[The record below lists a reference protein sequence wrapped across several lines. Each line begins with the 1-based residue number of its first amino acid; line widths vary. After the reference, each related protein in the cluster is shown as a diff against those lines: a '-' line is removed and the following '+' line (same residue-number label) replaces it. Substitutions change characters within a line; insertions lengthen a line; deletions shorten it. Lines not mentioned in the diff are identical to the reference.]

1 MTDENITSIKY
12 NFEIIFDEI
21 KKIKEKIR
29 KTENNLTTINENKI
43 LTQNL
48 NNSNLLLQISVLK
61 NEHIYVNCLMNII
74 LETFSINIQELV
86 EKTNKILTIL
96 NCLEYEPHSKKK
108 ELLEKIKKIKFAET
122 VSLSLL
128 NENINL
134 LFNNLP
140 LIKEFI
146 NLFDSFID
154 ETKENSLKENVH
166 NSVYELDIFYK
177 KEKILLEYNKCND
190 LFLKTIE
197 YFKSVTENILEN
209 ITQSCI
215 LKLYL

>member
-29 KTENNLTTINENKI
+29 KTENNLTTINENKL

>member
-1 MTDENITSIKY
+1 MTSENISSIKD

-21 KKIKEKIR
+21 KKIKEKIT
-29 KTENNLTTINENKI
+29 KTESNLSIINENKL

-61 NEHIYVNCLMNII
+61 NEHIYVNSLINII
-74 LETFSINIQELV
+74 LETFSHDIQQLV
-86 EKTNKILTIL
+86 ENTTKILTIL

-108 ELLEKIKKIKFAET
+108 ELLEKIKKIKLTDTF
-122 VSLSLL
+122 SLSLL
-128 NENINL
+128 NENINI

-146 NLFDSFID
+146 NLFDLFIG

-166 NSVYELDIFYK
+166 NTVYELDIFYK
-177 KEKILLEYNKCND
+177 KEKLLLEYNKCND

-197 YFKSVTENILEN
+197 SM
-209 ITQSCI
+209 
-215 LKLYL
+215 

>member
-1 MTDENITSIKY
+1 MTSENISSIKD

-21 KKIKEKIR
+21 KKIKEKIT
-29 KTENNLTTINENKI
+29 KTESNLSIINENKL

-61 NEHIYVNCLMNII
+61 NEHIYVNSLINII
-74 LETFSINIQELV
+74 LETFSHDIQQLV
-86 EKTNKILTIL
+86 ENTTKILTIL

-108 ELLEKIKKIKFAET
+108 ELLEKIKKIKLTDTF
-122 VSLSLL
+122 SLSLL
-128 NENINL
+128 NENINI

-146 NLFDSFID
+146 NLFDLFIG

-166 NSVYELDIFYK
+166 NTVYELDIFYK
-177 KEKILLEYNKCND
+177 KEKLLLEYNKCND

-197 YFKSVTENILEN
+197 YFKSVTEKILKN

>member
-12 NFEIIFDEI
+12 NYIIIFDEI